1 MLGIVLERVSKLLCL
16 KEFAMKKI
24 VICMSLICVVS
35 VQASEKKSGK
45 IDVKNLDQLRSA
57 VRKEREDYQ
66 KNHGA
71 DYLKG
76 LEVKR
81 NNKIQSEK
89 SITED
94 KK

>member
-1 MLGIVLERVSKLLCL
+1 
-16 KEFAMKKI
+16 MKKI
-24 VICMSLICVVS
+24 VICMSLVCVVS
-35 VQASEKKSGK
+35 VQASEKKSQK
-45 IDVKNLDQLRSA
+45 NELRNLDQVRSA
-57 VRKEREDYQ
+57 LRKEHEEIQ

-71 DYLKG
+71 DYVRG